1 MIAKM
6 ATAAL
11 LGVAG
16 FAGEVLAQEIDFT
29 GRTIEFIVPY
39 GPGGGS
45 SLHARLI
52 ASLLEQELPGGPT
65 IVIRNVEGGGS
76 VRGLNRFAKRA
87 KPDGMTIAALGTS
100 SYFRSEEH
108 TSELQSLM
116 RISSAVF

>member
-1 MIAKM
+1 MRISDGVQ
-6 ATAAL
+6 TCAL
-11 LGVAG
+11 P
-16 FAGEVLAQEIDFT
+16 IC
-29 GRTIEFIVPY
+29 RTIEFIVPY

-100 SYFRSEEH
+100 SYFHYMEIGRASCRE
-108 TSELQSLM
+108 SVCQD
-116 RISSAVF
+116 V